1 MGWAGK
7 DRASKNEVG
16 TAKRK
21 ERERD
26 GREEPTLLRER
37 PGPRSDFQPRR
48 LRPSSDLP
56 SRAKPLINAF
66 AKKLHAVGGK
76 QEQEGVGR
84 ARSDTRETKRSRFS
98 ASLPRLTLP
107 FPSRS
112 RARAR
117 AIRHLVYFHS
127 GEPGSPSLHAERA
140 NLRGQ
145 FDRDSGPDSTRALAV
160 ASLRLEIAR
169 DPSLGSPIARFR
181 PVGPIFVYSFY
192 MFVF

>member
-117 AIRHLVYFHS
+117 SDTWCTSTQVSPALRPYTRSVRTSAVNSIEILVQIARAPSPLRASALRSREIRAS
-127 GEPGSPSLHAERA
+127 GHRSHA
-140 NLRGQ
+140 
-145 FDRDSGPDSTRALAV
+145 SGP
-160 ASLRLEIAR
+160 
-169 DPSLGSPIARFR
+169 
-181 PVGPIFVYSFY
+181 
-192 MFVF
+192 